1 MGFSKKKK
9 KSKHGD
15 CQCDSVKLSFILL
28 LCEIIVHLY
37 FQISF
42 KRTRRT
48 FDFRSKKYQI
58 GLNVKD
64 QNVDSRSRRNSSLK
78 NIKLVLMSRL
88 KRSLKDR
95 DQIEVMTFRLYK
107 IKFNYFNK
115 RYIYIFFNSFKCK
128 TFNLKEAVG

>member
-1 MGFSKKKK
+1 M
-9 KSKHGD
+9 
-15 CQCDSVKLSFILL
+15 KLSFILL

-95 DQIEVMTFRLYK
+95 DQIEVRVVNGPGRASPAHFYLAHGHNELGIMGY
-107 IKFNYFNK
+107 
-115 RYIYIFFNSFKCK
+115 
-128 TFNLKEAVG
+128 

>member
-1 MGFSKKKK
+1 M
-9 KSKHGD
+9 
-15 CQCDSVKLSFILL
+15 KLSFILL

-95 DQIEVMTFRLYK
+95 DQIVVMTFRWYK

-115 RYIYIFFNSFKCK
+115 RERYIYIYIYIFNSFKCK